1 MFLKSLELFGFK
13 SFADKT
19 KLDFSD
25 GITSL
30 LGPNGCGKSNIVD
43 AIKWVLGEQS
53 TKTLRARKMEDVIF
67 NGSDKRNQLQMA
79 EVILVINNEERHL
92 RMDVNE
98 IEIKRRVYRS
108 GESEYYLNKNRALL
122 KNIRELFFDTGVGK
136 TAYSIL
142 EQGKI
147 DQILSTR
154 PEDRRYIF
162 EEAAG
167 ISRFKIQGREAQKKI
182 ERADENISQVET
194 VLHEVKRTYDSK
206 KSQAE
211 KCKKYNDL
219 NKDKF
224 NLEVDV
230 QLSTIQ
236 SYNLLKDSKAERL
249 KTLDDDIQTQ
259 RVKLSGLDDTIS
271 QMQDELKSKTTKRI
285 SIQTELKRLETEHK
299 GKSEFIDLLNRYY
312 QEALLSQQN
321 SYQKAKSLE
330 DKLNNSDDEIK
341 EIYLKIDKY
350 QDEAVDVE
358 NDINKLT
365 SSYNSANNLII
376 KQTKEI
382 EELEKKINETEDQYE
397 LLSTELNDIT
407 EAIVVQLDAKL
418 RDSGYSV
425 EKRNLIREK
434 IDNKLNYIISSLEQ
448 QKEMLVKISNL
459 ERESIINQVNKNKET
474 TIYNLLDLQTLLNN
488 YELSIPS
495 FIDDFIKEDGVVSK
509 KQKLDKQILENR
521 KKVNNYRNQI
531 NYFRE
536 DNLKLNSQC
545 LDYINNIND
554 LKITLEQVNGN
565 INEKRVQINAIKRN
579 ADELKLEYND
589 RIIEAKSAAEKAES
603 HQTSIRVTE
612 AEMDSIVERGI
623 TLSAEEEEL
632 ATLIETK
639 TEEITMKQNQKN
651 LSFENVNKL
660 RREKDQSE
668 LQIQNIEDLVKQIHE
683 SFFET
688 YSRNLAEFEERLE
701 QVELEE
707 PKILRNKLEEI
718 KKDINKLGNIN
729 QMAQDEF
736 DDAKQ
741 QYEFFTT
748 QLNDLYKAKK
758 DLENIVSK
766 IEYESE
772 ERFIKTYKQISEN
785 FQSMFRRLFGGGRA
799 EIKLSD
805 PENVLESG
813 IDILAQPPGKKL
825 TNLSLLSG
833 GERSMTAVGLLFA
846 TYQVKPSPFCI
857 LDEIDAALD
866 DRNIGFFLAVLEE
879 FSKDSQFI
887 IITHNKHTVT
897 GSRTLLGVTQ
907 IEAGVSTTVSYK
919 IGVEK
924 GSPVILNE
932 DDSEVSV

>member
-79 EVILVINNEERHL
+79 EVILIINNEERHL
-92 RMDVNE
+92 RMDANE

-167 ISRFKIQGREAQKKI
+167 ISRFKIQGKEAQKKI

-206 KSQAE
+206 KTQAE
-211 KCKKYNDL
+211 KCQKYNDL
-219 NKDKF
+219 NKEKF

-259 RVKLSGLDDTIS
+259 RVQLSGLDNIIS

-285 SIQTELKRLETEHK
+285 EIQTELKRLETEHK
-299 GKSEFIDLLNRYY
+299 GKSEFIELLDRYY
-312 QEALLSQQN
+312 QDALLSQKN
-321 SYQKAKSLE
+321 SYQKAKALE
-330 DKLNNSDDEIK
+330 DKLNNSDEEIK
-341 EIYLKIDKY
+341 EIYKKIDKF
-350 QDEAVDVE
+350 QDEAIDVE
-358 NDINKLT
+358 KDINTLT
-365 SSYNSANNLII
+365 TSYNSANDLIK

-382 EELEKKINETEDQYE
+382 DELEKKINECEDQYE

-407 EAIVVQLDAKL
+407 EAIVVQLDKKL

-425 EKRNLIREK
+425 EKRNSIKIK
-434 IDNKLNYIISSLEQ
+434 IDNKLNYIISSIEK
-448 QKEMLVKISNL
+448 QKEMLEKISDL
-459 ERESIINQVNKNKET
+459 EKRSIISQVNKNKET
-474 TIYNLLDLQTLLNN
+474 NIYNLLDLQTLFSN

-509 KQKLDKQILENR
+509 KQKLDKQIIENR

-536 DNLKLNSQC
+536 DNVKLNAQC

-589 RIIEAKSAAEKAES
+589 RIIEAKSAAQKAES
-603 HQTSIRVTE
+603 HQESIRITE
-612 AEMDSIVERGI
+612 EEMDAIVERGI
-623 TLSAEEEEL
+623 NLSAEEEEL
-632 ATLIETK
+632 ATIIETK

-688 YSRNLAEFEERLE
+688 YSRNLAEFENKLDE
-701 QVELEE
+701 VELEE

-736 DDAKQ
+736 EDAKQ
-741 QYEFFTT
+741 QYDFFTT